1 MKHQMRFGAV
11 ILFILTAAAQAG
23 LKNLERVS
31 VSGSDYVRM
40 AEWAEN
46 SGLTIKWTRKDPDI
60 GLSGAG
66 EHMGFA
72 VDSRKAEVDGVTV
85 WLSLPVVNRSG
96 TALIS
101 LADLRTTLEPLLFPR
116 KSDARVQTIC
126 LDAGHGGKD
135 TGEADHHNFEKQ
147 YTLLLARQ
155 VEALLK
161 DEGFNVVM
169 TRARDEFVE
178 LPDRPLIASRHGAD
192 LFVSMHYNSATTD
205 VRGVEVYCLT
215 PAGMNSSDVGGGKS
229 PQSSDTGNAHDERNA
244 LLAYEVQR
252 SITRTLPVEDRGM
265 KRSRFEVLREARMP
279 AILVEGGFMSQRED
293 AKNIYD
299 AAFRKRMARAI
310 VDGILAYK
318 RAVEKTA
325 ETTSSDRA
333 GLSGTPT
340 H

>member
-1 MKHQMRFGAV
+1 
-11 ILFILTAAAQAG
+11 
-23 LKNLERVS
+23 
-31 VSGSDYVRM
+31 
-40 AEWAEN
+40 
-46 SGLTIKWTRKDPDI
+46 
-60 GLSGAG
+60 
-66 EHMGFA
+66 
-72 VDSRKAEVDGVTV
+72 
-85 WLSLPVVNRSG
+85 
-96 TALIS
+96 
-101 LADLRTTLEPLLFPR
+101 LRTTLEPLLFPR
-116 KSDARVQTIC
+116 KSDARVQTVC

-135 TGEADHHNFEKQ
+135 TGEADHHNYEKQ

-192 LFVSMHYNSATTD
+192 LFVSMHYNSANTD

-318 RAVEKTA
+318 RAVEKPA
-325 ETTSSDRA
+325 ETTSSERA
-333 GLSGTPT
+333 GLSGTSA